1 MLNDFLII
9 DKRILPD
16 YFQKVV
22 EARALLETGK
32 VREVSEAVK
41 KVGIS
46 RSTYY
51 KYKDYVLS
59 PSDVTIGRKAVLSMV
74 LSHEKGALSR
84 ILNLLA
90 SLSANILTLTQ
101 ALPINEK
108 ASVTI
113 SLDITELGVPIRELM
128 SVIENT
134 GVAENVKLEAVE

>member
-1 MLNDFLII
+1 
-9 DKRILPD
+9 
-16 YFQKVV
+16 
-22 EARALLETGK
+22 
-32 VREVSEAVK
+32 
-41 KVGIS
+41 
-46 RSTYY
+46 
-51 KYKDYVLS
+51 
-59 PSDVTIGRKAVLSMV
+59 MV